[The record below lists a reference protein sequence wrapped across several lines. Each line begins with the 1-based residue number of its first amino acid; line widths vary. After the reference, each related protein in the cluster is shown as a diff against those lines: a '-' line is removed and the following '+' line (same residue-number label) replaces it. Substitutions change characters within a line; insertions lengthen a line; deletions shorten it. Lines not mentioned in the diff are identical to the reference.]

1 MNSYKKRR
9 RILEL
14 FDDTDSD
21 SDGDRGFGQFNE
33 NSRESTPNLFL
44 SNNMGLSTS
53 SSSDSENTD
62 NVNISNE
69 VHETDTLWN
78 EDITDIQDFHFDWSS
93 VGVANDVINCK
104 TPKEIFDKIWNQEIM
119 DLIVSCTNKYGDKL
133 LSLSRPHTRNCR
145 IQSFKETNLDE
156 MEIFFGLCLLQSQIK
171 TPKVRSNWSSNPL
184 YYHPI
189 FGASMTGRRFEQLL
203 RCLNCESVAINDRLS
218 KIFDLLK
225 LVNGSFQTVYKPGKN
240 LSLDESMMLHRG
252 RLSFRQFIKSKKNKY
267 GIKFYE
273 LCTHDGYALNVD
285 IYKGKVS
292 HETHSLSVV
301 DSVVMSLMKPYLS
314 KGFSLFMDNY
324 YNSIGLSN
332 RLFSFKTHTTGTLR
346 TNRKGNPKIITQT
359 KLKRGEHIWRR
370 QGNVYVS
377 KWKDKRDVLCIT
389 TENHPKIINVQNK
402 HGVWTKKPIEV
413 ANYNANM
420 SGIDRCDQMISY
432 YSSPKKS
439 IRWYK
444 KVIFRLLDIS
454 VWNSY
459 YIYKKINDSN
469 IGFLDFRD
477 QLINTLLK
485 IPQNSSGRNFV
496 LENANP
502 QTHVRYNPT
511 TDFRDAHYQE
521 KIPAPPNYKRK
532 TYFLKCKYCYRQK
545 IIKFTSHRCQDCTN
559 KPPLRPGQCFRQW
572 HLPPADQ
579 NNSSSSDMEF

>member
-171 TPKVRSNWSSNPL
+171 TP
-184 YYHPI
+184 
-189 FGASMTGRRFEQLL
+189 
-203 RCLNCESVAINDRLS
+203 
-218 KIFDLLK
+218 
-225 LVNGSFQTVYKPGKN
+225 
-240 LSLDESMMLHRG
+240 
-252 RLSFRQFIKSKKNKY
+252 KY

-559 KPPLRPGQCFRQW
+559 KPPLCPGQCFRQW